1 MFIVLAYRNACG
13 DVEVFQVEKDGK
25 DFWNTLDE
33 ARAVM
38 KEEYETMSRVWTP
51 DWSRS
56 GRDLRKRRISRTSAR
71 FQVPVWDG
79 ERQRNGSITCKW
91 RIVEIGRS
99 H

>member
-1 MFIVLAYRNACG
+1 MFVVLAKRDDCG
-13 DVEVFQVEKDGK
+13 DVDVFPVEKDGK
-25 DFWNTLDE
+25 DFWKTFDE

-38 KEEYETMSRVWTP
+38 KDDYKKMSEDWTP

-56 GRDLRKRRISRTSAR
+56 GRDLRKRRISRTSAS

-91 RIVEIGRS
+91 RIVEI
-99 H
+99 